1 MVDTITNDRTLKN
14 PITETWKVL
23 LTLCHAGERERFVHN
38 FLPEQKQKQSLFLRH
53 CLALDKIL

>member
-23 LTLCHAGERERFVHN
+23 QTLCHAGEKDLCIIS
-38 FLPEQKQKQSLFLRH
+38 FLSKNRNSHFFSGTVWH
-53 CLALDKIL
+53 